1 MEKNTYM
8 LYRINLETGKV
19 SETGKEFEYAF
30 DAEKECDLMNE
41 TQILSGNIQYMF
53 YYRIYNCFMP
63 FKTQEQ
69 LQKEARLE
77 LDTFNKRI
85 NGLKA
90 LSLVATKSLLKG
102 GLKEEE
108 AV

>member
-1 MEKNTYM
+1 MEKNNYM
-8 LYRINLETGKV
+8 IYRIDLETGKV
-19 SETGKEFEYAF
+19 SETGNEFEYAF
-30 DAEKECDLMNE
+30 DAQKECDLINE
-41 TQILSGNIQYMF
+41 TQIMSGNIRYMF

-69 LQKEARLE
+69 LKKEANIE
-77 LDTFNKRI
+77 LDKFNKRI
-85 NGLKA
+85 NRLKA

-102 GLKEEE
+102 DLKEEE